1 MSGIL
6 RGTTPDFVITIDTDD
21 FVVSDV
27 TKLEVTVWNG
37 SQQTIY
43 GLDDVTVNTTDN
55 TFEIHFTEADT
66 LAMDSSKSF
75 RWQMRCMFQDGNIV
89 GTRES
94 APVTIEPLK
103 SKEVM
108 SA

>member
-1 MSGIL
+1 MSGLL
-6 RGTTPDFVITIDTDD
+6 RGTTPDFVIKVKTED
-21 FVVSDV
+21 FLISDV
-27 TKLEVTVWNG
+27 TKLEVTIWNG
-37 SQQTIY
+37 QKQTIY
-43 GLDDVTVNTTDN
+43 GLEDVTLDTTEN
-55 TFEIHFTEADT
+55 AFCIHFSEADT
-66 LAMDSSKSF
+66 LAMDSSKTF
-75 RWQMRCMFQDGNIV
+75 KWQMRCMFEDGNIV

>member
-6 RGTTPDFVITIDTDD
+6 RGTTPDFVIKVKQED
-21 FVVSDV
+21 FLVSDV
-27 TKLEVTVWNG
+27 TKLEVTIWNG
-37 SQQTIY
+37 TRQTIY
-43 GLDDVTVNTTDN
+43 GLTDVTVDSTENS
-55 TFEIHFTEADT
+55 FGIHFTEADT
-66 LAMDSSKSF
+66 LAMDSSKTF
-75 RWQMRCMFQDGNIV
+75 KWQMRCMFEDGNIV